1 MGWESQ
7 GTALLDLPNPSRTH
21 RWAGDPAQAAKEH
34 SEPHLELPTMIE
46 DLAGEELFN
55 LVPAECQ
62 ELVGDRLLFAGTA
75 WNPSAPAGWSGN
87 LQLDYQ
93 NSSWI
98 IRKTA
103 AGLSGDLQLDHQKN
117 SSWVV
122 GKTPFG
128 LGETQLDHQENCSW
142 ESSTSL
148 LSTGTSRDRDG
159 LSPAAHSCPLSHPH
173 TLGTTSAGMAPEI
186 PSSSS
191 S

>member
-87 LQLDYQ
+87 LQLDHQ
-93 NSSWI
+93 ENCIWI

-103 AGLSGDLQLDHQKN
+103 AGSSGKLQLDCQEIF
-117 SSWVV
+117 SWIIRRTPV
-122 GKTPFG
+122 GWLEK
-128 LGETQLDHQENCSW
+128 LQLD
-142 ESSTSL
+142 
-148 LSTGTSRDRDG
+148 
-159 LSPAAHSCPLSHPH
+159 
-173 TLGTTSAGMAPEI
+173 
-186 PSSSS
+186 
-191 S
+191 

>member
-1 MGWESQ
+1 
-7 GTALLDLPNPSRTH
+7 
-21 RWAGDPAQAAKEH
+21 
-34 SEPHLELPTMIE
+34 MIE

-103 AGLSGDLQLDHQKN
+103 AGSSGKLLDGQENSSWIIRTPAGSSGKLQLDCQEIF
-117 SSWVV
+117 SWIIRRTPV
-122 GKTPFG
+122 GWLEK
-128 LGETQLDHQENCSW
+128 LQLD
-142 ESSTSL
+142 
-148 LSTGTSRDRDG
+148 
-159 LSPAAHSCPLSHPH
+159 
-173 TLGTTSAGMAPEI
+173 
-186 PSSSS
+186 
-191 S
+191 